1 MKTLLINKY
10 YCRQEGRG
18 TNPVASMQKGDE
30 TPWMSLPPRPHPP
43 PQKKRTV
50 KASWNVVASWVFG
63 DVNKGPLSRKTLA
76 LIKSGNHYI
85 EWQWCKN
92 WTRQRNCMKTLLIGS
107 GNNITLCKGGDKN
120 SVTGSIQ
127 KGGELHEC
135 HSHMFKMAKN
145 QRKSYRN

>member
-18 TNPVASMQKGDE
+18 TNPVGSMQKGDE
-30 TPWMSLPPRPHPP
+30 TPWMSLPPASPP
-43 PQKKRTV
+43 AKKRTV

-63 DVNKGPLSRKTLA
+63 HVNKGALSRKTLA
-76 LIKSGNHYI
+76 LIKSGKHYI
-85 EWQWCKN
+85 EWKWCKN
-92 WTRQRNCMKTLLIGS
+92 WTRQRNCMKTLLLGS
-107 GNNITLCKGGDKN
+107 GNNTTLCKGGDKN

-135 HSHMFKMAKN
+135 HSQMFKTAKN
-145 QRKSYRN
+145 RRKSYRN

>member
-18 TNPVASMQKGDE
+18 TNPVGSMQKGDE
-30 TPWMSLPPRPHPP
+30 TPWMSLPPPP
-43 PQKKRTV
+43 KKRTV

-63 DVNKGPLSRKTLA
+63 HVNKGALSRKTLP

-85 EWQWCKN
+85 EWKWCKN

-127 KGGELHEC
+127 KGGELHEY

-145 QRKSYRN
+145 RRKSYRN